1 MNGITNLPDD
11 ATHKVV
17 WGELAVLF
25 KRSNG
30 AWYTWVGGDW
40 HEAWEFKFWWC
51 FGWKMQ
57 TRISSITHKM
67 IPIKRIKDDA
77 GNPGRQ
83 GGVKS
88 FKISW

>member
-30 AWYTWVGGDW
+30 A
-40 HEAWEFKFWWC
+40 
-51 FGWKMQ
+51 
-57 TRISSITHKM
+57 
-67 IPIKRIKDDA
+67 
-77 GNPGRQ
+77 
-83 GGVKS
+83 
-88 FKISW
+88 